1 MQMMEKQELI
11 EYQDVDKKNP
21 TAKITKISWASD
33 KISDWEPTI
42 EKPRDLQRKGA
53 EKDDDLESKNIVNQM
68 QVEYVVKY
76 KKSLWDILKVG

>member
-1 MQMMEKQELI
+1 MEKQDLI

-21 TAKITKISWASD
+21 TPKIVKINWATD
-33 KISDWEPTI
+33 KLSDWEPTI

-53 EKDDDLESKNIVNQM
+53 DKDEDSDSKNIVNQM